1 MNNEEFL
8 DKLNRVYAME
18 EEMAGVLIDLCHSKS
33 LPDDLSEEAQK
44 RIEGILLAIKADTLR
59 HKKILSEIRGSLS

>member
-8 DKLNRVYAME
+8 DKLNRVCTME

-33 LPDDLSEEAQK
+33 LIDDVPEEIRK
-44 RIEGILLAIKADTLR
+44 RIEGILLGMKADTLL
-59 HKKILSEIRGSLS
+59 HKKIVSKIMESLS